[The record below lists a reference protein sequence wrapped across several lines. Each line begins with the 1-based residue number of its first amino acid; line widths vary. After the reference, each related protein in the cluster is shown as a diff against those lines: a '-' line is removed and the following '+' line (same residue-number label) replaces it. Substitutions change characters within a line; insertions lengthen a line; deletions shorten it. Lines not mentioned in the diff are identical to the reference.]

1 MTLHFV
7 NDYFNKQIPHDISAG
22 EYHRG
27 CDTERSVVGV
37 FAALVFS

>member
-7 NDYFNKQIPHDISAG
+7 NHYFNKQIPHDISAG
-22 EYHRG
+22 KYHRG